1 MQTSDLIAAGALIAS
16 LSSLLISIR
25 GHHIAK
31 RAMVISEMD
40 HQDKYKEII
49 GYLINGFKWTQGDKI
64 YASFAISYT
73 NNASHPNSLKDIALE
88 IEYYGTGRVFN
99 KAKLPPSVGALPV
112 DLREN
117 WENLK
122 APINISPKET
132 KSGWIT
138 FQIPSI
144 DGKKINIE
152 TYRIIATSA
161 SEKTTIV
168 ESYILKSVVHNE
180 K

>member
-16 LSSLLISIR
+16 LFSLLISIR
-25 GHHIAK
+25 GHYIAK
-31 RAMVISEMD
+31 RAMVIAETD

-49 GYLINGFKWTQGDKI
+49 GYLINGFKWTEGEKA
-64 YASFAISYT
+64 YASFAVSYT
-73 NNASHPNSLKDIALE
+73 NNASHPNSFKDIVLE
-88 IEYYGTGRVFN
+88 IEYYGAGRVFN
-99 KAKLPPSVGALPV
+99 KAKFPPSVGVLPV
-112 DLREN
+112 NLRDN

-138 FQIPSI
+138 FQLPYI
-144 DGKKINIE
+144 DGRRINIE